1 MRSQRTTP
9 EKDPQPQKAQADQT
23 EQRKEQLKAKYASV
37 LELIKKRGVRLAHL
51 HVDKENRLYL
61 EGAAG
66 SEEIKNQVWDEI
78 KKVDATYNDLHCNL
92 EVDPEKAP
100 PPSPRTYTVVKGD
113 SLWKIAKEHYG
124 NGARYPDIIKA
135 NPGKLKDENSV
146 IHPGDVLMV
155 PED

>member
-1 MRSQRTTP
+1 MRSQRTNP
-9 EKDPQPQKAQADQT
+9 DKDPAPKKSQADQT

-51 HVDKENRLYL
+51 HIDKDNKLYM

-66 SEEIKNQVWDEI
+66 SQEIKNEVWDEI
-78 KKVDATYNDLHCNL
+78 KKIDASYGDLHCNL
-92 EVDPEKAP
+92 VVDPAKAP
-100 PPSPRTYTVVKGD
+100 PPAPRTYTVVKGD

-124 NGARYPDIIKA
+124 NGARYPEIIKA
-135 NPGKLKDENSV
+135 NPGKLKDENTV
-146 IHPGDVLMV
+146 IHPGDVLVV